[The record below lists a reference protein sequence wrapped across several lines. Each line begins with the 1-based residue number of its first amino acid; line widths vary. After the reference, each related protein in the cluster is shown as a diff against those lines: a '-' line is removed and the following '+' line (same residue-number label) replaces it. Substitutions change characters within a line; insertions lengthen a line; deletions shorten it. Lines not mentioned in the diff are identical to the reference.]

1 MNLGKAQHK
10 ADCKQDVLQALLAI
24 EEAVMRYHVK
34 QVSKFRLVGK
44 GTKQVSEIASNL
56 SYSFHFSLLYPNLF

>member
-1 MNLGKAQHK
+1 MNLGKAQRK